1 MLLQEVNPLPEMAE
15 AYVAGLKNLG
25 LEYAQ
30 VHQVDACGVRLAPG
44 LAVVPGLNN
53 GLAVLAK
60 APLQLRK
67 VKGLKLSGGIGAC
80 GDYVGL
86 QTGELRYALIA
97 EVENPSTGRK
107 LLAVSLHLHS
117 GIERNAYFIQKLNE
131 AVEQGR
137 ARPEDI
143 ERIVNSMEQDL
154 ERRLNEI
161 RVLVKE
167 LQKLQAEGSYLGAI
181 VGGDFNFEPG
191 DPEYRELERLGLRD
205 TYTIASRDGDIS
217 SLDPQRNV
225 LASQGERQVPSE
237 LREAIKRLPESEQR
251 KVLEGYQRGVNQARR
266 VDFLFLMK
274 KPSES
279 PQGCLRQELFG
290 QPGTVSAQPG
300 SDHFGVID
308 TYIVDSA
315 EC

>member
-1 MLLQEVNPLPEMAE
+1 
-15 AYVAGLKNLG
+15 
-25 LEYAQ
+25 
-30 VHQVDACGVRLAPG
+30 
-44 LAVVPGLNN
+44 
-53 GLAVLAK
+53 
-60 APLQLRK
+60 
-67 VKGLKLSGGIGAC
+67 
-80 GDYVGL
+80 
-86 QTGELRYALIA
+86 
-97 EVENPSTGRK
+97 
-107 LLAVSLHLHS
+107 
-117 GIERNAYFIQKLNE
+117 
-131 AVEQGR
+131 
-137 ARPEDI
+137 
-143 ERIVNSMEQDL
+143 
-154 ERRLNEI
+154 
-161 RVLVKE
+161 VLVKE

-251 KVLEGYQRGVNQARR
+251 TVLEGYQRGVNQARR